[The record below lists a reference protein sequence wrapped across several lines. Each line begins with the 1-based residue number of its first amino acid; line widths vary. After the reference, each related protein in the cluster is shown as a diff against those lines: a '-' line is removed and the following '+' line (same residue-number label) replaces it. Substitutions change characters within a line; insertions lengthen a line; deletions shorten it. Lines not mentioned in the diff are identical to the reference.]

1 MIVVSLKVVALV
13 LSLLSSPCH
22 KHGMKVRRVFAAKH
36 LDETRWFEMKSI
48 RLSHCIHMKL
58 CCVCLM
64 VCVFIPPT
72 RYGHFSG
79 INRKVQL
86 TYLRNGKP
94 KASSEEEGIVLGH
107 RLLCVL
113 GHSDKLYVNKY
124 TRMVIGSECQCNQ
137 SSVSNCVLEPRLQCF
152 GCTSPR
158 TTLFVSMATE
168 KRVLIIYIKKN
179 QMLNFLLLVSD
190 SKKDGP
196 SLLLVLKWGGELTPA
211 GRVQAEELGRAFRC
225 MYPGGQGTSQTHALA
240 YKMSL
245 QRLSRLLLWCHFSVL
260 LCNF

>member
-1 MIVVSLKVVALV
+1 MEWKSDVCLLLNIWTKLV
-13 LSLLSSPCH
+13 DLRWNLFDCLTAYIWNF
-22 KHGMKVRRVFAAKH
+22 VVFA
-36 LDETRWFEMKSI
+36 WW
-48 RLSHCIHMKL
+48 
-58 CCVCLM
+58 CVCSS
-64 VCVFIPPT
+64 PPT

-168 KRVLIIYIKKN
+168 KKSFDYLYIKKN

>member
-1 MIVVSLKVVALV
+1 MEWKSDVCLLLNIWTKLV
-13 LSLLSSPCH
+13 DL
-22 KHGMKVRRVFAAKH
+22 
-36 LDETRWFEMKSI
+36 RWNLFDCLTAYI
-48 RLSHCIHMKL
+48 WNFV
-58 CCVCLM
+58 VCLM

-168 KRVLIIYIKKN
+168 KKSFDYLYKEKSNVKL
-179 QMLNFLLLVSD
+179 SA
-190 SKKDGP
+190 SC
-196 SLLLVLKWGGELTPA
+196 
-211 GRVQAEELGRAFRC
+211 FR
-225 MYPGGQGTSQTHALA
+225 
-240 YKMSL
+240 
-245 QRLSRLLLWCHFSVL
+245 F
-260 LCNF
+260 

>member
-1 MIVVSLKVVALV
+1 MEWKSDVC
-13 LSLLSSPCH
+13 LLLNIWTKLIDLRWNLFDCLTAYIWNF
-22 KHGMKVRRVFAAKH
+22 VVFA
-36 LDETRWFEMKSI
+36 WW
-48 RLSHCIHMKL
+48 
-58 CCVCLM
+58 CVCSS
-64 VCVFIPPT
+64 PPT

-168 KRVLIIYIKKN
+168 KKSFDYLYKEKSNVKL
-179 QMLNFLLLVSD
+179 SA
-190 SKKDGP
+190 SC
-196 SLLLVLKWGGELTPA
+196 
-211 GRVQAEELGRAFRC
+211 FR
-225 MYPGGQGTSQTHALA
+225 
-240 YKMSL
+240 
-245 QRLSRLLLWCHFSVL
+245 F
-260 LCNF
+260 